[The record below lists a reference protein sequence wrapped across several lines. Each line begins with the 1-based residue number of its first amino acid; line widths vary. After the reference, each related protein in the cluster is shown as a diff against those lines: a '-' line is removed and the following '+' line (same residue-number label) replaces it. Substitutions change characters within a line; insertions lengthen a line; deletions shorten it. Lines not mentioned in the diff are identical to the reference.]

1 MQVRVLTALQNVKME
16 TIEFKRLIREI
27 GESVHSMNTIA
38 VGLSKLNADNCDIPN
53 GLEISWKPVDI
64 ETSKIKSRNYAE
76 RAAIIYS
83 VESFFVYLETISQ
96 NPFWNHP
103 EINFKKEQNKTK
115 ADKVYEFLNQI
126 PTVRDEMKILAEL
139 ACHWRNKIVHSS
151 SSNAKL
157 DNGKIG
163 RIRQLRDHVYENYH
177 HFDINLALEN
187 YDNKKITLKDSST
200 LITILIKAARKIDE
214 FFFAEFSL
222 EKSVMT
228 IKESLKDNEILL
240 GIKKQQESTKK
251 SRQIKTFIGMSY
263 PFLDQVQIDRIATEI

>member
-126 PTVRDEMKILAEL
+126 PTVMDEMKILAEL

-177 HFDINLALEN
+177 HFNINLALEN

>member
-1 MQVRVLTALQNVKME
+1 ME
-16 TIEFKRLIREI
+16 TIEIKRFIREI

-38 VGLSKLNADNCDIPN
+38 VGLSKLNVDNCDIPK

-103 EINFKKEQNKTK
+103 EINFKKEHNKTK
-115 ADKVYEFLNQI
+115 ADKVYEFLDQI
-126 PTVRDEMKILAEL
+126 PKVSDEVKILAVL

-151 SSNAKL
+151 SSNVKL

-163 RIRQLRDHVYENYH
+163 RIRQLRDFVYENYH
-177 HFDINLALEN
+177 HFDINIALEN

-200 LITILIKAARKIDE
+200 LITILIIAARKIDE
-214 FFFAEFSL
+214 FFFDKFSY
-222 EKSVMT
+222 EKSVTT
-228 IKESLKDNEILL
+228 IKESLNDNENLSEIRKQQDS
-240 GIKKQQESTKK
+240 IKKT
-251 SRQIKTFIGMSY
+251 RQIKTFIGMSF
-263 PFLDQVQIDRIATEI
+263 PFLDQKQIDRIANEI

>member
-1 MQVRVLTALQNVKME
+1 MQVRVLTALQKVKME

-126 PTVRDEMKILAEL
+126 PSVSDEMKILAEL

-177 HFDINLALEN
+177 HFDINIGLEN

-214 FFFAEFSL
+214 FFFEEFSF

-228 IKESLKDNEILL
+228 IKDSLKENEILL

>member
-1 MQVRVLTALQNVKME
+1 ME
-16 TIEFKRLIREI
+16 TIEFKRLISEI

-53 GLEISWKPVDI
+53 GLEISWKPVDL

-83 VESFFVYLETISQ
+83 VESFFVYLETISE
-96 NPFWNHP
+96 NPFWNHT
-103 EINFKKEQNKTK
+103 EINFKKEHNKTK

-126 PTVRDEMKILAEL
+126 PSVSDEMKILAEL
-139 ACHWRNKIVHSS
+139 ACHWRNIIVHSG

-163 RIRQLRDHVYENYH
+163 RIRKLRDNIYVNYY
-177 HFDINLALEN
+177 HFDINIGLEN
-187 YDNKKITLKDSST
+187 YDKKKITLKDSST

-214 FFFAEFSL
+214 FFFNEFSF
-222 EKSVMT
+222 EKSVLT
-228 IKESLKDNEILL
+228 IKESFMNNEILL
-240 GIKKQQESTKK
+240 RIKKQQESKK
-251 SRQIKTFIGMSY
+251 KYRQIKTLIGMSY
-263 PFLDQVQIDRIATEI
+263 PFLNKDQIDRIATEI